1 MTSSKHESRAS
12 STMAVSASA
21 SLRTREVSL
30 VERHRQGDSLAFGE
44 LYQQFEGMV
53 YNLALRMSGNP
64 ADAEDIAQETFIRA
78 YRHLRKFKGK
88 SSLKTWVFRIAL
100 NCSNTRLRRRAR
112 HLAHRVDD
120 GQPELERAVDRGR
133 SPEERALAADL
144 SAAVR
149 TALGHLPV
157 HYREAV
163 LLRDF
168 EELNYSEI
176 AEVLGVRI
184 GTVRS
189 RIARGREQ
197 LRRRLEGNV

>member
-1 MTSSKHESRAS
+1 
-12 STMAVSASA
+12 MAMSASA
-21 SLRTREVSL
+21 SLRTQEASL
-30 VERHRQGDSLAFGE
+30 LERHRQGDAKAFGD
-44 LYQQFEGMV
+44 LYQQFEAMV

-64 ADAEDIAQETFIRA
+64 ADAEDIAQETFVRA
-78 YRHLRKFKGK
+78 YRHLNKFKGK

-100 NCSNTRLRRRAR
+100 NCSNTRLKRRGRR
-112 HLAHRVDD
+112 LAHRIED
-120 GQPELERAVDRGR
+120 GESELEQAVDAGR

-149 TALGHLPV
+149 QGLDHLPV

-168 EELNYSEI
+168 EELDYAEI

-197 LRRRLEGNV
+197 LRKRLEGKL

>member
-1 MTSSKHESRAS
+1 
-12 STMAVSASA
+12 MAVSASA
-21 SLRTREVSL
+21 SLRTREATL
-30 VERHRQGDSLAFGE
+30 LERHRQGDAQAFSE
-44 LYQQFEGMV
+44 LYEQFETMV
-53 YNLALRMSGNP
+53 YNLAFRMTGNR

-88 SSLKTWVFRIAL
+88 SSLKTWMFRIAL
-100 NCSNTRLRRRAR
+100 NCANTRLRRRGR
-112 HLAHRVDD
+112 RLAHRVDD
-120 GQPELERAVDRGR
+120 SEPELEKAADESRT
-133 SPEERALAADL
+133 PEERAVAADL

-149 TALGHLPV
+149 AGLEQLPP

-168 EELNYSEI
+168 QGMNYAEI
-176 AEVLGVRI
+176 AEVLRVRI

-197 LRRRLEGNV
+197 LRQLLEVKV

>member
-1 MTSSKHESRAS
+1 MGGSKHRPREPE
-12 STMAVSASA
+12 TMAVSASA
-21 SLRTREVSL
+21 SLRTRETNL
-30 VERHRQGDSLAFGE
+30 LERHRHGDAQAFSE
-44 LYQQFEGMV
+44 LYRQFETMV
-53 YNLALRMSGNP
+53 YNLALRMSGNA

-78 YRHLRKFKGK
+78 YRHLEKFKGK

-100 NCSNTRLRRRAR
+100 NCANTRLRRRGR
-112 HLAHRVDD
+112 RLAHRVDD
-120 GQPELERAVDRGR
+120 GEFELERAADESR
-133 SPEERALAADL
+133 SPEERAVASDL

-149 TALGHLPV
+149 VGLEHLPA

-168 EELNYSEI
+168 EDMNYSEI

-197 LRRRLEGNV
+197 LRQWLEVKV

>member
-1 MTSSKHESRAS
+1 
-12 STMAVSASA
+12 MAVSASA
-21 SLRTREVSL
+21 SLRTREASL
-30 VERHRQGDSLAFGE
+30 LERHRQGDALAFRE
-44 LYQQFEGMV
+44 LYQEFEAMV

-78 YRHLRKFKGK
+78 YRHLNKFRGK

-100 NCSNTRLRRRAR
+100 NCSNTRLRQRGR
-112 HLAHRVDD
+112 HLANRVDD
-120 GQPELERAVDRGR
+120 SESELERAVDEGR

-149 TALGHLPV
+149 IGLDHLPLR
-157 HYREAV
+157 YREAV
-163 LLRDF
+163 FLRDF
-168 EELNYSEI
+168 EDMNYSEI

-197 LRRRLEGNV
+197 LRKWLKGNV

>member
-1 MTSSKHESRAS
+1 
-12 STMAVSASA
+12 MAVSASA
-21 SLRTREVSL
+21 SLRTREANL
-30 VERHRQGDSLAFGE
+30 LERHRHGDAQAFGE
-44 LYQQFEGMV
+44 LYEQFETMV
-53 YNLALRMSGNP
+53 YNLAFRMSGNR

-88 SSLKTWVFRIAL
+88 SSLKTWMFRIAL
-100 NCSNTRLRRRAR
+100 NCANTRLRRRGR
-112 HLAHRVDD
+112 RLAHRVDD
-120 GQPELERAVDRGR
+120 SEPALERAADESR
-133 SPEERALAADL
+133 SPEERAVATDL
-144 SAAVR
+144 SATVR
-149 TALGHLPV
+149 VGLEQLPP

-168 EELNYSEI
+168 EDMNYSEI

-197 LRRRLEGNV
+197 LRQLLEVKV

>member
-1 MTSSKHESRAS
+1 MRE
-12 STMAVSASA
+12 A
-21 SLRTREVSL
+21 SLL
-30 VERHRQGDSLAFGE
+30 ERHRQGDALAFRE
-44 LYQQFEGMV
+44 LYQEFEAMV
-53 YNLALRMSGNP
+53 YNLALRMSGDP

-78 YRHLRKFKGK
+78 YRHLGKFKGK

-112 HLAHRVDD
+112 RLSRRVDD
-120 GQPELERAVDRGR
+120 SERELERAADEGR
-133 SPEERALAADL
+133 SPEERALATDL
-144 SAAVR
+144 SAGVR
-149 TALGHLPV
+149 VALDLLPV

-197 LRRRLEGNV
+197 LRKRLEGSI

>member
-1 MTSSKHESRAS
+1 MGPMGI
-12 STMAVSASA
+12 MAVNASA
-21 SLRTREVSL
+21 SLRTREASL
-30 VERHRQGDSLAFGE
+30 LERHRQGDALAFGE
-44 LYQQFEGMV
+44 LYQEFEAMV

-78 YRHLRKFKGK
+78 YRHLKKFKGK

-112 HLAHRVDD
+112 RLAHRVDD
-120 GQPELERAVDRGR
+120 SEPELERAADAGR
-133 SPEERALAADL
+133 SPEERALATDL

-149 TALGHLPV
+149 VGLDHLPV

-197 LRRRLEGNV
+197 LRQWLEANV